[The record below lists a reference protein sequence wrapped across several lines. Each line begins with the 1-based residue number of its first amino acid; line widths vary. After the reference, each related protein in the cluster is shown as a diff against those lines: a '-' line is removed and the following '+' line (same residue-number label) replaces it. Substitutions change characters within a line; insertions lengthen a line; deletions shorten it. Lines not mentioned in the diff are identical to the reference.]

1 VRLTQFRRARRAR
14 LRDLTPPPTSPG
26 RTPSRFELRINLAL
40 KVLAVFVLSWLVIIK
55 AVSYID
61 TVGYVAVVAV
71 FGILVAYFFYPPI
84 HWLNRKLPLWAALAI
99 IYGGTAGLVVL
110 GVWYLIPQ
118 ITYEAQMLLQDLPS
132 LQHRTTDVIAHSPF
146 FAKLPPGARAYASR
160 LMNDLAAYVQQR
172 GAGLL
177 SSIAPA
183 FFAIVS
189 VAGLFILV
197 PVVSIYMLAEAE
209 VMKRYF
215 LGMLPERSRG
225 RTMDIL
231 VAIDRTV
238 GGFIR
243 GQIIVALFVAILASM
258 MLLLLRVPY
267 AIIIG
272 IAAGVFDV
280 VPYLGAFAGA
290 IPGVVSAWFTNGFQ
304 NAVYVVVGFV
314 IINQLEGHLIAP
326 RVVGSSVGIRPLAII
341 FALLIGGE
349 LWGLPGLIVAVP
361 IAGVIKVALDAVRPS
376 EQLTNAEVQPG
387 LAQAPREQMDEQ
399 ATTTAATTPS

>member
-1 VRLTQFRRARRAR
+1 
-14 LRDLTPPPTSPG
+14 LTPPPTLPG
-26 RTPSRFELRINLAL
+26 RTPSGFELRLNLAL
-40 KVLAVFVLSWLVIIK
+40 KVLAVFVLSWLVIVK
-55 AVSYID
+55 AVAYID
-61 TVGYVAVVAV
+61 TVGYVAIVAV

-84 HWLNRKLPLWAALAI
+84 HWLNRKLPLWAALTI
-99 IYGGTAGLVVL
+99 IYGGTAGLIML

-118 ITYEAQMLLQDLPS
+118 ITYEAQTLLQDLPS
-132 LQHRTTDVIAHSPF
+132 LQHRTADFIQHSPF
-146 FAKLPPGARAYASR
+146 FAKVSSGARDYAGH
-160 LMNDLAAYVQQR
+160 LLNDVVANLQQR

-183 FFAIVS
+183 FFVIVS

-209 VMKRYF
+209 VIKRYL

-225 RTMDIL
+225 RTLDIL
-231 VAIDRTV
+231 VQIDATV
-238 GGFIR
+238 GGFIH
-243 GQIIVALFVAILASM
+243 GQIIVALFVAILVTI

-272 IAAGVFDV
+272 IAAGIFDV

-290 IPGVVSAWFTNGFQ
+290 IPGLVSAWFANGFQ
-304 NAVYVVVGFV
+304 DAIYVAVGFV

-349 LWGLPGLIVAVP
+349 LWGIPGLIVAVP
-361 IAGVIKVALDAVRPS
+361 IAGIIKVALDAVRPS
-376 EQLTNAEVQPG
+376 EELTNAEVQPG